1 MFDLNFFK
9 KYKNKIALINEKDE
23 LISYNDLFD
32 LTKNLSEK
40 TNSNSLNFLICDNN
54 FESIIFY
61 IALVSSK
68 SPTLLIDEKTNYEHL
83 KSLIKKYKPNKIFIN
98 KNIKS
103 FKDYKEIFSFRNFL
117 VYKRKIK
124 LSLRIN
130 KQLLLLVP
138 TSGSTGSAKY
148 VRLSRENL
156 IYNTKSIVKYLK
168 LNKNDTC
175 ITTLPMNYVYGLSV
189 INTHLY
195 IGAKIILNRS
205 SVIEKN
211 FWDLIVRHKVTNF
224 AGVPYTY
231 EILNKIN
238 FYNKNLKYIKF
249 ITQAGGNLNDEVK
262 KNIIEKFTTK
272 SKKFYV
278 MYGAAEATARMSYLP
293 TLNLKNKI
301 GSIGVP
307 IPGGKFWLTNHKGE
321 RITKTNDSGELM
333 YSGKNVAL
341 GYAKNFK
348 DLSKG
353 DENKGILK
361 TGDIAFRDKDSF
373 YYITGRKDRYVKIFG
388 NRVNLAELEKNI
400 SKLGVVS
407 ICKFINGFIKIFIK
421 STKEEEILKANIKN
435 LSNLHLSIF
444 KIKLVNELPLNK
456 NYKLSYNDKILK

>member
-1 MFDLNFFK
+1 MFDLNIFK
-9 KYKNKIALINEKDE
+9 KNKNKIALVNEKE
-23 LISYNDLFD
+23 ESISYNDLFD
-32 LTKNLSEK
+32 LTKNISEK
-40 TNSNSLNFLICDNN
+40 THPNSLNFLICGNN
-54 FESIIFY
+54 LESIVIY
-61 IALVSSK
+61 IALTSSN
-68 SPTLLIDEKTNYEHL
+68 SPTLLIDEKTNYDHL
-83 KSLIKKYKPNKIFIN
+83 KDLIKKYKPNKIFIN
-98 KNIKS
+98 KSIKS
-103 FKDYKEIFSFRNFL
+103 IKDYREIFNFKNFL
-117 VYKRKIK
+117 VFERKIK
-124 LSLRIN
+124 INLKIN
-130 KQLLLLVP
+130 KKLLLLVP

-148 VRLSRENL
+148 VRLSKENL
-156 IYNTKSIVKYLK
+156 INNTKSIIKYLK

-189 INTHLY
+189 LNTHLY

-211 FWDLIVRHKVTNF
+211 FWDLIIKHKVTNF

-249 ITQAGGNLNDEVK
+249 ITQAGGTLNDEVK
-262 KNIIEKFTTK
+262 KNIIEKFISK

-293 TLNLKNKI
+293 TQKLKNKI

-307 IPGGKFWLTNHKGE
+307 IPGGKFWLINHKGE
-321 RITKTNDSGELM
+321 RLTKINDNGELM

-361 TGDIAFRDKDSF
+361 TGDIAFRDKDNF

-421 STKEEEILKANIKN
+421 SAKEEEILKANIKN
-435 LSNLHLSIF
+435 ISNLHLSIF

-456 NYKLSYNDKILK
+456 NYKLSYNDEILK